1 MLTHCPAAAYD
12 IDKTLIPFIEQEE
25 MRMKKLIWSA
35 ALGALAACATSANP
49 GGPVVGT
56 AADSTAIRA
65 IAADYAQAF
74 TKHDAT
80 LISPVIA
87 DDYQDVDVTGKVTQ
101 GHDAA
106 VAAMKAGMPPDSG
119 TMTAATTYIRFLTP
133 TSAIAG
139 GTWTMTTANGP
150 PARGAW
156 MAAAVKKDSTWKTI
170 STLAANDDSALMAMA
185 ASMPKPGKKKGM

>member
-1 MLTHCPAAAYD
+1 
-12 IDKTLIPFIEQEE
+12 
-25 MRMKKLIWSA
+25 MKKLIWSA
-35 ALGALAACATSANP
+35 VLGALAACATAPSA
-49 GGPVVGT
+49 GGPVAGT
-56 AADSTAIRA
+56 AADSAAIRA

-74 TKHDAT
+74 SKHDAT

-119 TMTAATTYIRFLTP
+119 TMTTATTYIRFLTL

-139 GTWTMTTANGP
+139 GTWTMAAANGMNSH
-150 PARGAW
+150 GAW
-156 MAAAVKKDSTWKTI
+156 MAAAVKKDSTWKAI

-185 ASMPKPGKKKGM
+185 ASMPKAGKQKAP